1 MSAALSTAFS
11 ALIVEDD
18 SLLAAALESRCREA
32 DLHAVCAET
41 ARAALDLA
49 PGCALAIVD
58 LGLPPTPHLPDEGL
72 RLIESL
78 VAFHPHLPVIV
89 LTGQDEARSAH
100 AAIARGAFDFLAKPV
115 DGAVL
120 DASLQRALRFAA
132 VYRELARSGQV
143 PVHITATECSQGLRA
158 ASDAAQE
165 KLIRQVLHACNNRI
179 GEASRRLGLERTRL
193 YYYLEKFGI
202 VPKGNDHDR

>member
-1 MSAALSTAFS
+1 MKGPIC

-18 SLLAAALESRCREA
+18 PLLAAALASRCTAASLQPICCETVGEA
-32 DLHAVCAET
+32 MAAAHAS
-41 ARAALDLA
+41 
-49 PGCALAIVD
+49 ALAIVD

-115 DGAVL
+115 EGPVL
-120 DASLQRALRFAA
+120 DASLQRALRFAN
-132 VYRELARSGQV
+132 VYRDLAGSGQA
-143 PVHITATECSQGLRA
+143 PVHVTATECAQGLRA

-202 VPKGNDHDR
+202 APKGNDHDR

>member
-1 MSAALSTAFS
+1 MR

-18 SLLAAALESRCREA
+18 LLLAAALADRCLA
-32 DLHAVCAET
+32 ASLHPVCCATVGDAMTT
-41 ARAALDLA
+41 APA
-49 PGCALAIVD
+49 CALAIVD

-115 DGAVL
+115 EGPVL
-120 DASLQRALRFAA
+120 DASLQRALRFAH
-132 VYRELARSGQV
+132 VYRELASNGQV
-143 PVHITATECSQGLRA
+143 PIHVTATECAQGLRA

-193 YYYLEKFGI
+193 YYYLDKFGI
-202 VPKGNDHDR
+202 VLSSNGHDR